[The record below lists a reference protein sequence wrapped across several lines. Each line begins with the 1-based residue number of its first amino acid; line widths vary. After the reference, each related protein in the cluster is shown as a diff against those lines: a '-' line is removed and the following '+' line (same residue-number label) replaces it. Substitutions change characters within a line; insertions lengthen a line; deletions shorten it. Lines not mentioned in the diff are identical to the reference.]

1 MIRVYKWEILKLLAQ
16 KRTYL
21 GLGVA
26 MIVPLIFTFVLIIK
40 TDRKSVV

>member
-1 MIRVYKWEILKLLAQ
+1 MKLLAQ

-26 MIVPLIFTFVLIIK
+26 VAVPLIFPCVLIHTPGGPTAIPNG
-40 TDRKSVV
+40 RKHS